1 MLTTASITFSAT
13 SAILSGPRCAP
24 AGNAGNT
31 ITAAAS
37 AKVATL
43 AIGRGKAGMN
53 FASEPAKFLGN
64 MGLES
69 P

>member
-24 AGNAGNT
+24 AGSAGKT
-31 ITAAAS
+31 ITAAAR
-37 AKVATL
+37 AAT
-43 AIGRGKAGMN
+43 IGRGKAGMN
-53 FASEPAKFLGN
+53 FASEPANCLGN
-64 MGLES
+64 MGVES